1 MEKKK
6 ISKISRV
13 LSIYHLLLHCDEVS
27 WEELAPL
34 TTCKKTIQRDIALIR
49 QAGGQVRFRKTQD
62 LHGYVMDPKEL
73 TDPIPTENKAQQ
85 RLIQKLR
92 RLFVFMRYLDAEEDC
107 DIRYRELFPNVS
119 KRTMQRDFAE
129 LNKLGFNIHYE
140 RELDAL
146 GYDPDEPHPKGGRYM
161 NDYLGTYG
169 LSTLE

>member
-13 LSIYHLLLHCDEVS
+13 LSIYYLLLRCDEVS
-27 WEELAPL
+27 WTELASL
-34 TTCKKTIQRDIALIR
+34 TTCKKTIQRDITLIR
-49 QAGGQVRFRKTQD
+49 HAGGQVRFRKTKE

-73 TDPIPTENKAQQ
+73 ADPVPTENQAQQ

-92 RLFVFMRYLDAEEDC
+92 RLFIFLPYLDDEEDC
-107 DIRYRELFPNVS
+107 DVCYRELFPNVS

-129 LNKLGFNIHYE
+129 LNKLGFNIHFE
-140 RELDAL
+140 RELDML
-146 GYDPDEPHPKGGRYM
+146 GYEPGEPHPKGRYI